1 MRGREC
7 KLMILG
13 LQLYGYCYV
22 LYAGVLCAIY
32 DEAYEGCETVLWELW
47 NFASDDVCG

>member
-1 MRGREC
+1 MKRGEC

-13 LQLYGYCYV
+13 LQLYVCCYV